1 MLATCLVA
9 DIEISVQWENVVFQ
23 EVCAHFMSQSSKKDE

>member
-9 DIEISVQWENVVFQ
+9 DIEVSVQRENDVFQ
-23 EVCAHFMSQSSKKDE
+23 EVCAHVMGQSSKKDE